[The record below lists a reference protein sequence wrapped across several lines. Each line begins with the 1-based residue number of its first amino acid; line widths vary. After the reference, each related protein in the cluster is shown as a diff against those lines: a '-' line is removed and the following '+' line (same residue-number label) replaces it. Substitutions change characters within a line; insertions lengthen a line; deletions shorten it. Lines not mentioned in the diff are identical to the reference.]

1 MSKSPSSSPHGS
13 IKKRTLA
20 SAKDEIDDLEDSD
33 NTPLMNH
40 VSAENF
46 DRDGKYD
53 LMGSNAF
60 NNYENDDG

>member
-1 MSKSPSSSPHGS
+1 MSKCPSSSPNGS

-46 DRDGKYD
+46 DRDGKFD
-53 LMGSNAF
+53 LMGNNAL